1 MRTRRRTNFVW
12 GLVLLALALAVMLHA
27 AQVIPDGIY
36 DLIARAWPVL
46 LVLAGLSIFLRPRIT
61 FGSGIALI
69 LSAVLVGVI
78 VPLAFST
85 RAEQQREDYHET
97 LQQTISPNVTLL
109 RLRLTTLT
117 TNLELLPTLNTDRSV
132 NGEFVGSTES
142 SVQINYNEEGTSATL
157 SVEEKQATQFPLL
170 ENVGRGALRLEL
182 PPDLALDVELLS
194 GNGTIRLN
202 LSGLAI
208 ERLNLDL
215 QQGDAIV
222 TLPVYKPIGTPP
234 TESLGTLAVRNGDI
248 TLFIPP
254 EVAARLELNR
264 SGSGIDPV
272 YDANV
277 YNYLVGDV
285 LEAKS
290 IQTADIVVRYTV
302 TAPHGRIRIEV
313 PEPGG

>member
-1 MRTRRRTNFVW
+1 MRTQRRTNFIW
-12 GLVLLALALAVMLHA
+12 GLVLLALALAVVLHA
-27 AQVIPDGIY
+27 IQVIPNGIY
-36 DLIARAWPVL
+36 DLIGRAWPAL

-61 FGSGIALI
+61 LGSAIALI
-69 LSAVLVGVI
+69 LSAVLVAVV

-85 RAEQQREDYHET
+85 RAEQQREDYRET
-97 LQQTISPNVTLL
+97 LQQTISPSVTLL

-132 NGEFVGSTES
+132 IGEFVGSTES
-142 SVQINYNEEGTSATL
+142 SVNITYNEEGTSATL
-157 SVEEKQATQFPLL
+157 SVDEKLASQFPLL

-182 PPDLALDVELLS
+182 PPDLPLDIELLGS
-194 GNGTIRLN
+194 NGTIRLN
-202 LSGLAI
+202 MIGLSV

-215 QQGDAIV
+215 QQGNAIV
-222 TLPVYKPIGTPP
+222 TLPAYKPLGSQP

-248 TLFIPP
+248 TLFIPQ

-290 IQTADIVVRYTV
+290 IQTADVVVRYTI
-302 TAPHGRIRIEV
+302 TAPHGRIRVEV